1 MIDRFRPTSFD
12 EVVGHELIKN
22 ILQKILKE
30 ESRTNLLF
38 LGPPGIGKTT
48 LALIFA
54 KEFGVPSENILHY
67 NCFHFSGVENLR
79 ETISSLSKP
88 SLFGTKKVLIL
99 DEIHGLSKV
108 AQQELL
114 IPLEKLPSTVAVIAC
129 TTTLDKVD
137 EALISRFTKFTL
149 RPLSRRDI
157 KEIVDRICKQENISL
172 NKEVK
177 SVLISSAEGI
187 PRRVVIGL
195 FKVKD
200 VDDVDEA
207 RFLLEEVK
215 LEEEGKVFDFFKL
228 LLANKNWNV
237 IRHHLSNLLKSE
249 RPDKIRFSLLNLCT
263 VRILSEFQK
272 DVNERKRLCK
282 LVEDLA
288 KIYSGN
294 DILVKSGLVTA
305 VCEFVGSKQN
315 G

>member
-1 MIDRFRPTSFD
+1 MINKFRPTSFD

-22 ILQKILKE
+22 ILRKILKE

-54 KEFGVPSENILHY
+54 KEFGVPSENVLHY

-88 SLFGTKKVLIL
+88 SLFGTRKVLIL

-114 IPLEKLPSTVAVIAC
+114 IPLEKLPPTVAIIAC

-137 EALISRFTKFTL
+137 EALVSRFTKFTL
-149 RPLSRRDI
+149 KPLSRRDI
-157 KEIVDRICKQENISL
+157 KEIVDRICKQKDISL

-187 PRRVVIGL
+187 PRRVVVGL
-195 FKVKD
+195 FKVQGI
-200 VDDVDEA
+200 DDVDEA

-228 LLANKNWNV
+228 LLANKNWTT
-237 IRHHLSNLLKSE
+237 IRHYLTDLLKNE
-249 RPDKIRFSLLNLCT
+249 RPDKIRLSLLNLCT
-263 VRILSEFQK
+263 ARILSEFQK
-272 DVNERKRLCK
+272 NKRERERLYELLES
-282 LVEDLA
+282 LVE
-288 KIYSGN
+288 IYWGN
-294 DILVKSGLVTA
+294 DILIKSGLIMA
-305 VCEFVGSKQN
+305 IYKFVRSTQN
-315 G
+315 E